1 MLEGANRLFVVRV
14 VKRYADANGG
24 TYAVNIAWNTLFAFF
39 PIILL
44 ITTTLTAIFG
54 GGDVGNAIE
63 RNIERVIPG
72 DPGIQIV
79 QALHSF
85 HQATGPLL
93 ALSVVGLLW
102 SGTSL
107 FGALEQGSNALY
119 PAKPRSFVRQKLMG
133 VVLIA
138 VFTILVALEVGSAS
152 ALSLVTSLP
161 GAPGFVHSTE
171 AATLIQVGF
180 GTFDGL
186 LLFGAMFVLVP
197 NRKRRVRD
205 VWPGAVIAALLLEGF
220 TLLFPLYF
228 KVQHGFTTYGTTF
241 ALFFLLLTFAFW
253 VAQITMLAAAV
264 NVELHPPKKAENGR
278 S

>member
-1 MLEGANRLFVVRV
+1 MVRV

-44 ITTTLTAIFG
+44 ISTTLTAIFG
-54 GGDVGNAIE
+54 GGDIGNAIDQ
-63 RNIERVIPG
+63 NIERVIPG
-72 DPGIQIV
+72 DPGTEIV

-93 ALSVVGLLW
+93 ALSILGLLW
-102 SGTSL
+102 SGTAL

-133 VVLIA
+133 VVLIV
-138 VFTILVALEVGSAS
+138 VFTVLVALEVGSAS
-152 ALSLVTSLP
+152 ALSFVTSLP
-161 GAPGFVHSTE
+161 NAPGFVRSTE
-171 AATLIQVGF
+171 SASLIQAGF
-180 GTFDGL
+180 GLLDGL
-186 LLFGAMFVLVP
+186 LLFGAIFVLVP
-197 NRKRRVRD
+197 NRRRRIRD
-205 VWPGAVIAALLLEGF
+205 VWPGALIAALLLEGF

-228 KVQHGFTTYGTTF
+228 RLQHGFTTYGSTF

-253 VAQITMLAAAV
+253 VAQITMLGGAV
-264 NVELHPPKKAENGR
+264 NVELHPPETPAR
-278 S
+278 APL

>member
-1 MLEGANRLFVVRV
+1 MVRV

-24 TYAVNIAWNTLFAFF
+24 TYAVNIAWNMLFAFF

-63 RNIERVIPG
+63 RNIEQVIPG

-93 ALSVVGLLW
+93 ALSILGLLW

-119 PAKPRSFVRQKLMG
+119 PATPRSFVRQKLMG

-138 VFTILVALEVGSAS
+138 VFTVLVALEVGSAS

-161 GAPGFVHSTE
+161 SAPGFVHSTA

-197 NRKRRVRD
+197 HRKRRVRD

-220 TLLFPLYF
+220 MLLFPLYF
-228 KVQHGFTTYGTTF
+228 KLQHGFTTYGTTF

-253 VAQITMLAAAV
+253 VAQITMLGATV
-264 NVELHPPKKAENGR
+264 NVELHPPKKADPGR